1 MLKKYLIELA
11 VAIAVVLAPI
21 KAVMITVGVL
31 VAADLIFGI
40 WAAKKRGEA
49 ITSARMSH
57 SVTKCLVYQGAVIS
71 GFLVEKYL
79 MDGVLPV
86 CKIIAGVIGSVELKS
101 LLESANDILGQ
112 PLFRA
117 VAGMLKAEILKDSSK
132 DYFSSSSSTTTKDST
147 PTSNSTTTTSTST
160 ESSKD
165 KI

>member
-1 MLKKYLIELA
+1 MLKKYLLELLM
-11 VAIAVVLAPI
+11 AIMVVLAPI

-31 VAADLIFGI
+31 VVADLIFGI
-40 WAAKKRGEA
+40 WAAKKRGEK

-57 SVTKCLVYQGAVIS
+57 SITKAAVYQLAVIS

-112 PLFRA
+112 PVFKVLNDR
-117 VAGMLKAEILKDSSK
+117 LKPEVERLLIPKEEEKKEELPKV
-132 DYFSSSSSTTTKDST
+132 
-147 PTSNSTTTTSTST
+147 
-160 ESSKD
+160 
-165 KI
+165 